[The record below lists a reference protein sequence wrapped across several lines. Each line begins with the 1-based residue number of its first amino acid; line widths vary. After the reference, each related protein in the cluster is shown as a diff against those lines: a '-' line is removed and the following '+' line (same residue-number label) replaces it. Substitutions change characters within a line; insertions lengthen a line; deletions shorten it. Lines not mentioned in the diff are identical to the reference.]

1 MGYVVKRK
9 TASAAGRRR
18 EHGRGRPRN
27 NRRDEQGEARRA
39 YTTLNGRP
47 HVELGRLRL
56 TNWSR
61 AHFSIHE
68 MTWPTYLILRTFNNT
83 VGTSVFR
90 APIPLAEARS
100 PPALGQCGGEVRAA
114 VVGPRGNSIILPHP
128 GKIGPHPRFRNPSIH
143 IYIYP
148 LLRKSGTKTVVPTI
162 ETTPHGMETP
172 TPLVDR

>member
-90 APIPLAEARS
+90 APILLAEARS

-114 VVGPRGNSIILPHP
+114 VVGPRGNSIISPHP
-128 GKIGPHPRFRNPSIH
+128 GKIGPHPRFRNSFIH
-143 IYIYP
+143 
-148 LLRKSGTKTVVPTI
+148 LQLRRIGDESGDSPGRHRPERCGNPKHT
-162 ETTPHGMETP
+162 
-172 TPLVDR
+172 LADR